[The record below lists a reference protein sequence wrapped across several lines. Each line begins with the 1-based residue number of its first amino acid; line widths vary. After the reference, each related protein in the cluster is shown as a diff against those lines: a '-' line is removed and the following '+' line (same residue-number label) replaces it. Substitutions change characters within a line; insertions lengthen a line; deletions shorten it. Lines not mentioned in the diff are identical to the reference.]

1 MSDNASPYSQG
12 IFNAVKGAL
21 GLMQDYNKVSD
32 VKANGLGGT
41 PDDEYSSK
49 FGDEEIKNLIA
60 NWKAKYSVYYSDIEP
75 QQKLSY
81 NYWIGKQKTDTMEQL
96 DGHDTVDN
104 RMFNAIETF
113 LPIATRANP
122 DPLVKADTSPEGLI
136 LAKNLKNALV
146 DWADKGKLRMTLKK
160 GVRHWTLDKLGIWKM
175 TYSTLKDEIECKS
188 VRPKNMK
195 FDPDGYWD
203 EAGIFHGD
211 WLSEDKKMT
220 ASTLKDMFPK
230 FEKEIRALAKGKMGT
245 KLTLEEWWY
254 KGTDIFYVVDQTI
267 FGKFKNPNW
276 NYDGEIKRL
285 NPDTQEEVVTK
296 VIGRNHE
303 FGTGQPMFPYVG
315 LSVFSIDDQPH
326 DNTSLIIQN
335 VPMQDLVNKR
345 IRQIDKNADSQNNGA
360 VLSGDYYT
368 KEQAAEATTFLRRGG
383 SVWQPSGDP
392 AKGFLRTAA
401 PALAGDVYQQLNDA
415 RAQLDGIFGISGSTP
430 EGIQDE
436 DTVRGKIMVSQQDGS
451 RIGGGVTEYIEQ
463 CADTIYNFV
472 VQFMF
477 VYYDEPH
484 YISAMGQNGAAEMIA
499 IRNSDFTMDVNV
511 TVKEG
516 SLIPKDPLTERNE
529 AMDLWTAQ
537 AIGLP
542 ELYSRLDFPDPMET
556 AQQTLMWQM
565 VAAGKIPPQALFP
578 TFGQPQGQPPG
589 GPTVEGAPG
598 INPGQT
604 MPVNEAPPPDSNPA
618 IAEQSDQ
625 LIKSVPLASPS
636 VAA

>member
-12 IFNAVKGAL
+12 IFNAVRGAM
-21 GLMQDYNKVSD
+21 GLMSDYNKVSD

-41 PDDEYSSK
+41 PVEEYSSSFK
-49 FGDEEIKNLIA
+49 DEEVKALIA
-60 NWKAKYSVYYSDIEP
+60 QWKAKYSVYYGDIEP
-75 QQKLSY
+75 SQKLSY
-81 NYWIGKQKTDTMEQL
+81 NYWIGKQKTDTMEVL

-122 DPLVKADTSPEGLI
+122 DPLVKADESPEGII
-136 LAKNLKNALV
+136 LAKNVKNGLV

-160 GVRHWTLDKLGIWKM
+160 GVRHWTLNKLGVWKM
-175 TYSTLKDEIECKS
+175 TYSVLKDEIECKS
-188 VRPKNMK
+188 VNPKNMK

-203 EAGIFHGD
+203 EAGLFTGD
-211 WLSEDKKMT
+211 WLMEEKKMS
-220 ASTLKDMFPK
+220 ASTLADMFPK
-230 FEKEIRALAKGKMGT
+230 FEDKLKSLAKGKMGT

-276 NYDGEIKRL
+276 NYDGEIKRTD
-285 NPDTQEEVVTK
+285 PDTQQEIITQIRGK
-296 VIGRNHE
+296 NHLM
-303 FGTGQPMFPYVG
+303 GNGQPTFPYVG
-315 LSVFSIDDQPH
+315 LSVFSVDDQPH

-392 AKGFLRTAA
+392 NKGFLRTAA
-401 PALAGDVYQQLNDA
+401 PPLAGDVYQQLNDA
-415 RAQLDGIFGISGSTP
+415 RGQLDGIFGISGSTP

-484 YISAMGQNGAAEMIA
+484 YISAMGQNGAAELIS
-499 IRNSDFTMDVNV
+499 IRNTDFTMDVNV

-529 AMDLWTAQ
+529 AMDLWAAQ

-565 VAAGKIPPQALFP
+565 VAAGKLPPQSLFP
-578 TFGQPQGQPPG
+578 TFGQPQGGAPPLE
-589 GPTVEGAPG
+589 TAPG
-598 INPGQT
+598 IQPEQT
-604 MPVNEAPPPDSNPA
+604 MPENQTPPPDSNPA
-618 IAEQSDQ
+618 IAQQSDQ
-625 LIKSVPLASPS
+625 LIKSVPLAQPS
-636 VAA
+636 VGA